1 MQTKPNQVK
10 FLKIQNKQNIISFI
24 LKIKKDK
31 KQTIK

>member
-10 FLKIQNKQNIISFI
+10 FLKTQNTQNIISFI

>member
-10 FLKIQNKQNIISFI
+10 FLKIQNKQNIISLI

>member
-1 MQTKPNQVK
+1 MQTKSNQVK
-10 FLKIQNKQNIISFI
+10 FLKIQNTQNIISFI